1 MDGRAHLFQ
10 TGGEGGPGLV
20 QGGGG
25 AVAVNGAKRTIC
37 QLVDISIY
45 RYKYRSSWSASGST
59 FQSSLELR
67 PNEIELNKPKGDSN
81 SLLLFS
87 RMDHQL

>member
-37 QLVDISIY
+37 QLVDISI
-45 RYKYRSSWSASGST
+45 
-59 FQSSLELR
+59 QVPQQLECLWKHL
-67 PNEIELNKPKGDSN
+67 PILA
-81 SLLLFS
+81 
-87 RMDHQL
+87 